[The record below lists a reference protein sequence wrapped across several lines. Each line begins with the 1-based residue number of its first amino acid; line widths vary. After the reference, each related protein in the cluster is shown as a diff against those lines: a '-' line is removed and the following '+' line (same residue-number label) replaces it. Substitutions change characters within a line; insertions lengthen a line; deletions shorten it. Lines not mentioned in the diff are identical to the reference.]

1 MLDAQAMIDALTS
14 MDDQTAS
21 SVISSVLQARP
32 ELAPGIVNMA
42 VPDLTY
48 APAKALTERRSR
60 GTIKAVAAQSGA
72 FGFISCPEL
81 NAVFGNDVSVHSRQ
95 LGMFHK
101 GQEVSFAV
109 VLNSHNKPQAFDL
122 QDVSPGGTMAA
133 MTCGGGGMSGSG
145 MSGMGG
151 GMGGMGACMP
161 GMGGC
166 MPGMGGMAAMGAM
179 NPMAAMGM
187 GAMGGMHPM
196 QQMMMQQQQQMMS
209 MMGMGGGGMGGCG
222 SGGGVQKKLG
232 ANQPPKKRSRL
243 DESILGEFVGV
254 IKRFNPTSGF
264 GFIACDEVKA
274 MGYDNDVF
282 LHHSHLGNFEV
293 GAQVKFTCYL
303 NTKNQPQCRDL
314 EDASGMAAGLPVGS

>member
-161 GMGGC
+161 
-166 MPGMGGMAAMGAM
+166 MPGMGGMG
-179 NPMAAMGM
+179 G
-187 GAMGGMHPM
+187 MGGMSMM
-196 QQMMMQQQQQMMS
+196 QQQQMMMMQQQQQMMG
-209 MMGMGGGGMGGCG
+209 MMGMGGGMSGGMGGG
-222 SGGGVQKKLG
+222 LATKLLGKGGGP
-232 ANQPPKKRSRL
+232 AKKRSRP

-274 MGYDNDVF
+274 LGYDNDVF
-282 LHHSHLGNFEV
+282 LHSSQFGNFEV
-293 GAQVKFTCYL
+293 GARVKFTCYL

-314 EDASGMAAGLPVGS
+314 EDASDP